1 MEVKKWQSLRKVL
14 SIPWIKDKKEPQ
26 GKDSGKWKSLD
37 AMAYVQKN
45 LEGAKAKVARRKD
58 EK

>member
-1 MEVKKWQSLRKVL
+1 MKRWQSLKKIL

-26 GKDSGKWKSLD
+26 GKDGRKWKSLD
-37 AMAYVQKN
+37 AMAYVQKK

-58 EK
+58 EE